1 MSEWKK
7 YPKREEPQP
16 QQQPQPQ
23 PQPPQQRENGKW
35 VEVVNLYHQ
44 SGENTY
50 KKLSVSV
57 SSDLKVVISLTEG
70 KAKEASTKINFQLS
84 EQELIYLAEKL
95 RHLFFRLGK

>member
-1 MSEWKK
+1 MNGWRK
-7 YPKREEPQP
+7 YPKRVE
-16 QQQPQPQ
+16 PQ
-23 PQPPQQRENGKW
+23 PQPPQQPQPQEAKRESGKW

-57 SSDLKVVISLTEG
+57 SNDLKVVISLTEG
-70 KAKEASTKINFQLS
+70 KTKESSTKINFQLS